1 MHRQN
6 ACLDERVCQRRN
18 SFAHHFRGLCA
29 TVGGGGGA
37 TLMRRGHLWCQ
48 WNFYCPNIRGLNLQ
62 TLVWVLRQSSVID
75 GGQTPGVAA
84 CNLIFNARKM
94 MIRGGFPLMDTR
106 RNEWDIVPDVV
117 RVSRGQVDLFKLADL
132 AQRCPNH

>member
-1 MHRQN
+1 
-6 ACLDERVCQRRN
+6 
-18 SFAHHFRGLCA
+18 
-29 TVGGGGGA
+29 
-37 TLMRRGHLWCQ
+37 MRLAHLWCL
-48 WNFYCPNIRGLNLQ
+48 WIFYCPNIRGLNLQ